1 MEKLKFDANGLITAV
16 VQDDAGG
23 GVLMVAWMNAKA
35 IRLTQETGEAH
46 FWSRSREE
54 IWRKGST
61 SGNVMKVV
69 KLLVDCDQ
77 DCMILKVTVDA
88 GQCHVGYQSCFYRK
102 VLTDVGDKMAF
113 ISKPVYD
120 PDEVYKK

>member
-16 VQDDAGG
+16 VQDDAEGE
-23 GVLMVAWMNAKA
+23 VLMVTWMNAKA
-35 IRLTQETGEAH
+35 IRLTKETGEAP

-77 DCMILKVTVDA
+77 DTILVQVNPSGPA
-88 GQCHVGYQSCFYRK
+88 CHTGEVSCFFQELR
-102 VLTDVGDKMAF
+102 D
-113 ISKPVYD
+113 
-120 PDEVYKK
+120 

>member
-77 DCMILKVTVDA
+77 DTILVQVNPSGPA
-88 GQCHVGYQSCFYRK
+88 CHTGELSCFFQEIR
-102 VLTDVGDKMAF
+102 D
-113 ISKPVYD
+113 
-120 PDEVYKK
+120 

>member
-23 GVLMVAWMNAKA
+23 DVLMVAWMNAKA
-35 IRLTQETGEAH
+35 IRLTKETGEAH

-54 IWRKGST
+54 IWRKGLT

-77 DCMILKVTVDA
+77 DTILVRVNPSGPA
-88 GQCHVGYQSCFYRK
+88 CHTGEVSCFFQELR
-102 VLTDVGDKMAF
+102 D
-113 ISKPVYD
+113 
-120 PDEVYKK
+120 

>member
-16 VQDDAGG
+16 VQDDAEGE
-23 GVLMVAWMNAKA
+23 VLMVAWMNAKA
-35 IRLTQETGEAH
+35 IRLTKETGEAH

-54 IWRKGST
+54 IWRKGLT

-77 DCMILKVTVDA
+77 DTILVRVNPSGPA
-88 GQCHVGYQSCFYRK
+88 CHTGEVSCFFLELR
-102 VLTDVGDKMAF
+102 D
-113 ISKPVYD
+113 
-120 PDEVYKK
+120 

>member
-1 MEKLKFDANGLITAV
+1 MENLKFDANGLITAV
-16 VQDDAGG
+16 VQDDAEGE
-23 GVLMVAWMNAKA
+23 VLMVAWMNAQA
-35 IRLTQETGEAH
+35 IRLTKETGEAH

-77 DCMILKVTVDA
+77 DTILVQVNPSGPACHTGEVT
-88 GQCHVGYQSCFYRK
+88 CFFQELR
-102 VLTDVGDKMAF
+102 D
-113 ISKPVYD
+113 
-120 PDEVYKK
+120 

>member
-23 GVLMVAWMNAKA
+23 DVLMVAWMNAKA
-35 IRLTQETGEAH
+35 IRLTKETGEAH

-54 IWRKGST
+54 IWRKGLT

-77 DCMILKVTVDA
+77 DTILVRVNPSGPA
-88 GQCHVGYQSCFYRK
+88 CHTGEASCFFQELR
-102 VLTDVGDKMAF
+102 D
-113 ISKPVYD
+113 
-120 PDEVYKK
+120 

>member
-16 VQDDAGG
+16 VQDDAEGE
-23 GVLMVAWMNAKA
+23 VLMVAWMNAKA
-35 IRLTQETGEAH
+35 IRLTKETGEAH

-61 SGNVMKVV
+61 SGTVMKVV

-77 DCMILKVTVDA
+77 DTILVQVNPSGPA
-88 GQCHVGYQSCFYRK
+88 CHTGEVSCFFQELR
-102 VLTDVGDKMAF
+102 D
-113 ISKPVYD
+113 
-120 PDEVYKK
+120 

>member
-16 VQDDAGG
+16 VQDDAEGE
-23 GVLMVAWMNAKA
+23 VLMVAWMNAKA
-35 IRLTQETGEAH
+35 IRLTKETGEAH

-61 SGNVMKVV
+61 SGNGMKVG

-77 DCMILKVTVDA
+77 DTILVRVNPSGPA
-88 GQCHVGYQSCFYRK
+88 CHTGEVSCFFQELR
-102 VLTDVGDKMAF
+102 D
-113 ISKPVYD
+113 
-120 PDEVYKK
+120 

>member
-1 MEKLKFDANGLITAV
+1 MSPITLAFINQLRFNENGLIPAIA
-16 VQDDAGG
+16 QDWLDGA
-23 GVLMVAWMNAKA
+23 VLMVAWMNAKA
-35 IRLTQETGEAH
+35 IRLTKETGEAH

-77 DCMILKVTVDA
+77 DTILVRVNPSGPA
-88 GQCHVGYQSCFYRK
+88 CHTGEVSCFFQELR
-102 VLTDVGDKMAF
+102 D
-113 ISKPVYD
+113 
-120 PDEVYKK
+120 